1 MLNVALS
8 LVPAGDDDG
17 QTMLLADTVAG
28 AADKVVTPLIGVIM
42 LVVLKADRIEN
53 QVIMDVIPVYVGGK
67 DKFIF
72 AAQDL
77 PRQLHADPVGLL
89 RRDLPRLKR
98 LDEVPAQVRALV
110 DGMAAGPGKFD
121 FARMKMGKNSN
132 AVGRIKPDRV
142 ICLFGRSPPV
152 CRVRYTSGSPPR
164 FSPQRNQ

>member
-1 MLNVALS
+1 MLDVALA
-8 LVPAGDDDG
+8 LVTAGNDDR
-17 QTMLLADTVAG
+17 QAMLLADTVAG

-89 RRDLPRLKR
+89 RRDLPRFKR
-98 LDEVPAQVRALV
+98 LDEMSAQVRALV
-110 DGMAAGPGKFD
+110 DGMAAGPCKF
-121 FARMKMGKNSN
+121 N
-132 AVGRIKPDRV
+132 VGSLRGAAEGGHQQLPIRLVWIADISRWP
-142 ICLFGRSPPV
+142 LSAL
-152 CRVRYTSGSPPR
+152 T
-164 FSPQRNQ
+164 